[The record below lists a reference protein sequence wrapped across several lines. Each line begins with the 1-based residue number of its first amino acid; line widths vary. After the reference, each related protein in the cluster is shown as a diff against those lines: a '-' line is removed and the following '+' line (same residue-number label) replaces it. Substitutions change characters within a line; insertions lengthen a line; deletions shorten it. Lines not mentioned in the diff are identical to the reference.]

1 MQVNLKELEIGTH
14 EIVFDDT
21 VATVHIRK
29 DMGKVY
35 QEYDWLYDQ
44 YVTKERTMAQ
54 IALDCGLSP
63 MSINKWLVKHNI
75 DTRPRGARAKRDED
89 DS

>member
-35 QEYDWLYDQ
+35 QDYEWLYDQ

-54 IALDCGLSP
+54 IALDCGLSR

-75 DTRPRGARAKRDED
+75 DTRPRGARAKRVED

>member
-1 MQVNLKELEIGTH
+1 MQVNLKDLEIGTH

-29 DMGKVY
+29 QIGKIY
-35 QEYDWLYDQ
+35 QQYDWLYEQ
-44 YVTKERTMAQ
+44 YVTNERTMAE
-54 IALDCGLSP
+54 IALDCGLTP
-63 MSINKWLVKHNI
+63 MSINKWLNKHNI

-89 DS
+89 DN

>member
-29 DMGKVY
+29 VMGKVY
-35 QEYDWLYDQ
+35 QEYDWLYEQ
-44 YVTKERTMAQ
+44 YVTRDRVMAD
-54 IALDCGLSP
+54 IALECGTSP
-63 MSINKWLVKHNI
+63 MTINKWLNKHNI
-75 DTRPRGARAKRDED
+75 DTRPRGGKKKGG
-89 DS
+89 